1 MHVHVAGPGRLCTL
15 LLASLSGATIR
26 TSKMLRINF
35 KSVLLTLIWTFLCCA
50 HIYMILLLKRVELTM
65 HIKIALLDSIVSCMH
80 YLCLSVCMSVFL
92 YICLSVCLSACKL
105 VCLHVCV
112 CLSFDLSAC
121 LQACQHACVS
131 IFLRAC
137 LSAWASR
144 NLGLAPWGPSM
155 LTSWS

>member
-1 MHVHVAGPGRLCTL
+1 
-15 LLASLSGATIR
+15 
-26 TSKMLRINF
+26 
-35 KSVLLTLIWTFLCCA
+35 
-50 HIYMILLLKRVELTM
+50 MILLLKRVELTM

-121 LQACQHACVS
+121 LRACQHACVS

-144 NLGLAPWGPSM
+144 NLGLAPCALLYPNFNKKFVDKLE
-155 LTSWS
+155 LTVNRRAHFEGLFRLRLESAGCKI